1 MEIKCKV
8 SFTLPED
15 LIVALGIDED
25 TPIISSVSGNRIL
38 LEIADEDIDEDDEIP
53 VKSRW
58 KCDDDC
64 ANWWEEDDPN
74 YTDDLYDSFDDD
86 CGASD
91 LLQGK
96 VAGLTIT
103 SGSGDV
109 TWIYDAFA
117 WYIHVAERPR
127 SVNRYRWYSRW

>member
-1 MEIKCKV
+1 MPGGMKNIIELTQIVKCKV

-15 LIVALGIDED
+15 LIEALGIDED
-25 TPIISSVSGNRIL
+25 TPIIASVFGNRIL

-64 ANWWEEDDPN
+64 DNWWEEDDPN

-86 CGASD
+86 CGQDCSCD
-91 LLQGK
+91 ECEYFCPNCGNCVL
-96 VAGLTIT
+96 V
-103 SGSGDV
+103 
-109 TWIYDAFA
+109 
-117 WYIHVAERPR
+117 
-127 SVNRYRWYSRW
+127 

>member
-15 LIVALGIDED
+15 LIEALGIDE
-25 TPIISSVSGNRIL
+25 
-38 LEIADEDIDEDDEIP
+38 EDIVEDDEIP

-64 ANWWEEDDPN
+64 DNWWEEDDPN

-86 CGASD
+86 CGQDCSCD
-91 LLQGK
+91 ECEYFCPNCGNCVL
-96 VAGLTIT
+96 V
-103 SGSGDV
+103 
-109 TWIYDAFA
+109 
-117 WYIHVAERPR
+117 
-127 SVNRYRWYSRW
+127 